1 MTAAPDGIPDL
12 LSLLDDLPVGPRV
25 LAPAAAGEPLAL
37 VPHMPV
43 AVAQPRAGART
54 FGRGRHGNAL
64 EQHRLACHM
73 REALRRKY
81 QAEARQ
87 KNKVALSEYLE
98 ANDPRL
104 RCSMTMMPKLQQ
116 DYAIFTFKKRGLKRL
131 HHLVRFTAAQLV
143 NMAYSACIRC
153 SDVAQQFR
161 CDLSGPCSR
170 KRAVSGLAARCER
183 CSL

>member
-12 LSLLDDLPVGPRV
+12 LSLLDGLPVGPRV
-25 LAPAAAGEPLAL
+25 PAPAAAGEPLAL
-37 VPHMPV
+37 VPHVPV

-64 EQHRLACHM
+64 EQQRLACHM

-81 QAEARQ
+81 QAEALQ

-104 RCSMTMMPKLQQ
+104 RCSMTMTPKLHQG
-116 DYAIFTFKKRGLKRL
+116 YAIFTFKKHGFKRP
-131 HHLVRFTAAQLV
+131 HVVHFSAAQLV

-153 SDVAQQFR
+153 GDVAQQVR